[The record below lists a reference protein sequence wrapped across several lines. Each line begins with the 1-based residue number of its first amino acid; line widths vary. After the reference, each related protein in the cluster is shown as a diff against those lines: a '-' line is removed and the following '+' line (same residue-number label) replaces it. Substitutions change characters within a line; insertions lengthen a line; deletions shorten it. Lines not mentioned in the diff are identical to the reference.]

1 VDNFV
6 DKPCEDEL
14 SAGQALSSIGHMPV
28 IFRGFVFNFMV
39 LNKKIKL
46 GEPPCACKPHEYAR
60 RATL

>member
-14 SAGQALSSIGHMPV
+14 SPRQALSSIGHMA
-28 IFRGFVFNFMV
+28 RGLPRFFFNFID

-46 GEPPCACKPHEYAR
+46 GEPSYACKPHEFERYT
-60 RATL
+60 TL